1 MILVNGIIM
10 YLATVGIMLLILKK
24 ISFVMLKVQNKLK
37 EFLNRKQLNYLNNRQ
52 LKNLIKTIK

>member
-24 ISFVMLKVQNKLK
+24 ISVVMLKVQNKLK
-37 EFLNRKQLNYLNNRQ
+37 EFLNRKQLNYLNN
-52 LKNLIKTIK
+52 